1 MKKTNKKG
9 FTLLEMLL
17 AIAITMIIVGLFTTL
32 LVAIRS
38 SYYRAYNDDDCAD
51 IAQMY
56 AQALENQVLYDCQNA
71 VSDKIYMDHSTL
83 KSDVGNFGFDSIPNF
98 NNSDRVD
105 EHGNPAPK
113 WDIRMICN
121 YNDHTSE
128 FTYAFYFIDLYVQ
141 PGYVHYVY
149 EGSFWLPN
157 YMPYVAHHQ
166 GEGDEFTPSGTEV
179 YGWDYNFDGS
189 SAVTRP
195 FSITIEHPATIDGDG
210 HPVPDSPAGGTYY
223 SRYNSDSMGNF
234 GPDSSSDTVVVPA
247 NSSTVNITGSDS
259 EEEGG

>member
-1 MKKTNKKG
+1 MKRTNKKG

-56 AQALENQVLYDCQNA
+56 AQALENQVLYDCQNH
-71 VSDKIYMDHSTL
+71 VSDKIYMDDSVLT
-83 KSDVGNFGFDSIPNF
+83 SDTGDFGFEDIPNF
-98 NNSDRVD
+98 NNSERVD
-105 EHGNPAPK
+105 SDGNPAPK

-121 YNDHTSE
+121 WNASTSE

-149 EGSFWLPN
+149 EGSFWVPN
-157 YMPYVAHHQ
+157 YMPYVQHNV
-166 GEGDEFTPSGTEV
+166 GVGDEFDPTSGGV
-179 YGWDYNFDGS
+179 YGWDYNFNGGQS
-189 SAVTRP
+189 RS
-195 FSITIEHPATIDGDG
+195 FSIALEHPATIDANG
-210 HPVPDSPAGGTYY
+210 HPVPDSADAGTFY
-223 SRYNSDSMGNF
+223 SRYVSDSVGSF
-234 GPDSSSDTVVVPA
+234 TTDDTSTTITVPA
-247 NSSTVNITGSDS
+247 NSTTINITGADS
-259 EEEGG
+259 EEEEGG

>member
-56 AQALENQVLYDCQNA
+56 AQALENQVLYDCQQS
-71 VSDKIYMDHSTL
+71 VTDRIYMDNSVL
-83 KSDVGNFGFDSIPNF
+83 KSDIGDFGFDHIPNF
-98 NNSDRVD
+98 NNSDRRD

-121 YNDHTSE
+121 YNASTSE

-157 YMPYVAHHQ
+157 YMPYVSHNI
-166 GEGDEFTPSGTEV
+166 GVGDEFTPSGTAV
-179 YGWDYNFDGS
+179 YGWDYNFNGGVSRD
-189 SAVTRP
+189 
-195 FSITIEHPATIDGDG
+195 FSIAIDHSATVDGNG
-210 HPVPDSPAGGTYY
+210 HLVPDAADGGTFYT
-223 SRYNSDSMGNF
+223 RYTSDAIGSF
-234 GPDSSSDTVVVPA
+234 STDDTSDTIVVPEN
-247 NSSTVNITGSDS
+247 NSIVKITGTSES
-259 EEEGG
+259 EEEG